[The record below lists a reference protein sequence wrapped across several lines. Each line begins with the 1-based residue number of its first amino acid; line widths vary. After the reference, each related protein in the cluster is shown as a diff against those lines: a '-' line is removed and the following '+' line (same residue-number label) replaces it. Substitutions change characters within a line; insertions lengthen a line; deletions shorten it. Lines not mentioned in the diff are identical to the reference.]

1 MCMILVP
8 HKDCRLLNNNIE
20 GEVEEHVAKEHQVAK
35 IRLMN
40 LKKQT
45 TCNGNLTI
53 TIHPHGPFSK

>member
-1 MCMILVP
+1 MILVP

-20 GEVEEHVAKEHQVAK
+20 GEVEEHVVKKHQVAK
-35 IRLMN
+35 IHLIN

-45 TCNGNLTI
+45 TYNGSLTI